1 MWPKNF
7 KFFREFMDDLRMIF
21 MFNTIKNYP
30 KGLTYYDLQKY
41 GNIPHSKI
49 YRMMKLLEENG
60 LLIKKEDSS
69 QDIGRPKH
77 LYFLSRQGEKSLE
90 ELRAKLGE
98 FFEFIKLRFPEIDS
112 DFDHKTFL
120 NEATFNVWASP
131 VEYIMQKE
139 ISDYE
144 KLAALSEMESDI
156 IGLLEQI
163 QREKD
168 KLERKFQ
175 KEGRVENKK

>member
-1 MWPKNF
+1 
-7 KFFREFMDDLRMIF
+7 MDDFRMIF
-21 MFNTIKNYP
+21 MFNTIKSYP
-30 KGLTYYDLQKY
+30 NGLTYYDLQKY

-49 YRMMKLLEENG
+49 YRMMKSLEENG
-60 LLIKKEDSS
+60 LLIRKEDFS
-69 QDIGRPKH
+69 QDTGRPKH
-77 LYFLSRQGEKSLE
+77 LYFLSKQGEKSLE

-98 FFEFIKLRFPEIDS
+98 LFEFIKLRFPEIDS
-112 DFDHKTFL
+112 DFDHKKFL

-131 VEYIMQKE
+131 VEHIMQKE
-139 ISDYE
+139 VSDNE

-156 IGLLEQI
+156 NGLLEQI

-175 KEGRVENKK
+175 EERVES